1 MLHLKMS
8 MILFS
13 SSKFQI
19 TTFLFKTNKMVKLEQ
34 IYTLRVAIFGALLS
48 FSELRLLSYWVRKI
62 SKNIVCLF
70 FLQYDLKKLKMD
82 STLRKLKCD
91 IHKLRKNWFN
101 IENFRLKFKR
111 DSLYWH
117 SKSQHTCKSER
128 FLYWIFKF
136 SYKSFN
142 IQKFCKQ
149 SIKKIEGGGGEW
161 DEWNWKTI
169 QYLVDFDFT
178 FSFRV

>member
-1 MLHLKMS
+1 

-34 IYTLRVAIFGALLS
+34 IYITGGDVFGALLS
-48 FSELRLLSYWVRKI
+48 FSELRLLSFWFR
-62 SKNIVCLF
+62 NIVCLL
-70 FLQYDLKKLKMD
+70 FLQYDLKKLKID

-101 IENFRLKFKR
+101 VDNFRLKFKR

-161 DEWNWKTI
+161 DE
-169 QYLVDFDFT
+169 
-178 FSFRV
+178 